1 MKSDISQRVCHSVSS
16 TNLETLLH
24 LSHQEMKNAHLLPV
38 VFGPNIGVWRS
49 YEIKYKSVQCV
60 SQSVHL
66 VYPLYMNKFGN
77 ETMK

>member
-1 MKSDISQRVCHSVSS
+1 MTKMSFLFFFEGGTKFTH
-16 TNLETLLH
+16 
-24 LSHQEMKNAHLLPV
+24 AHLLPV

-49 YEIKYKSVQCV
+49 YKIKYKSVQCV

-77 ETMK
+77 ETVK